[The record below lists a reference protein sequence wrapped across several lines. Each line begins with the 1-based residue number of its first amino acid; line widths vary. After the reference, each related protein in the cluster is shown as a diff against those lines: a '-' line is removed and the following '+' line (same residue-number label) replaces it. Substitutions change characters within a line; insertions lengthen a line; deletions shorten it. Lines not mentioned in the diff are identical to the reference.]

1 MNLVVSKKITSRKG
15 HINVEQR
22 MDLEKK
28 WNSFRLTQAC
38 YGMQTIFEK
47 SPVSKAYRKDTF
59 SDVHFRPKRTL

>member
-1 MNLVVSKKITSRKG
+1 
-15 HINVEQR
+15 

-59 SDVHFRPKRTL
+59 QMFILGQKERYSRL